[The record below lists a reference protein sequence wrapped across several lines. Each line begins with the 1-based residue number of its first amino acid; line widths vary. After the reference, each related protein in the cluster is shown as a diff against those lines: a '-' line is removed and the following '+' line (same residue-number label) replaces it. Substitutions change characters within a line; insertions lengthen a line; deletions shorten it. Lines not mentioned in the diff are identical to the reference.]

1 MRNFMEKICD
11 YYGAER
17 NFSGVCMLKIKGET
31 VFEKAYG
38 FANRAFKIENKV
50 DTSFDTAS
58 VTKIFTAVAIL
69 KLVEQG
75 NLNLDDKI
83 VNIIDLE
90 GTKIPNDVTVEQ
102 LLNHTSGIADD
113 ADEEAGEDYADL
125 FIHSPNYAIRECK
138 DFLKNFAYKEPNFKA
153 GSNVR
158 YCNCSFILLGLA
170 IEKITGMKY
179 QDYVAKNIFKKAGM
193 SGSGF
198 FSMDEINENT
208 AEGYINITDTEEKII
223 GYKKNIY
230 SYPPTGTADGG
241 AYTTAEDLNRFLVAV
256 KNGILLSK
264 EYSDIL
270 MHAHC
275 DFCES
280 KEGYEILG
288 LHKRN
293 GYAFEFFMINDEK
306 EPFCIYKDGCN
317 YGVSAMFSYYPE
329 KDISL
334 VILSNQ
340 ECNVWAMRKEIQL
353 ELYKKYYIK

>member
-1 MRNFMEKICD
+1 MDF
-11 YYGAER
+11 
-17 NFSGVCMLKIKGET
+17 
-31 VFEKAYG
+31 
-38 FANRAFKIENKV
+38 
-50 DTSFDTAS
+50 
-58 VTKIFTAVAIL
+58 FTAVAVL

-75 NLNLDDKI
+75 KLNLDDKI
-83 VNIIDLE
+83 VNIIDLK
-90 GTKIPNDVTVEQ
+90 GTKIPDDVTVEQ

-113 ADEEAGEDYADL
+113 ADEEAGEDYEVL
-125 FIHSPNYAIRECK
+125 FIHSPNYTIRECK

-153 GSNVR
+153 GNNVR
-158 YCNCSFILLGLA
+158 YCNCSFILLGLV

-179 QDYVAKNIFKKAGM
+179 QNYVAKNIFEKVCM
-193 SGSGF
+193 SGTGF
-198 FSMDEINENT
+198 FSMDGINENT
-208 AEGYINITDTEEKII
+208 AEGYINITDKEDNIL

-230 SYPPTGTADGG
+230 SYPPIGTADGG
-241 AYTTAEDLNRFLVAV
+241 AYTTAEDLNRFLIGIQ
-256 KNGILLSK
+256 NGTLLNK

-275 DFCES
+275 NFCDA
-280 KEGYEILG
+280 KEVYEIPG
-288 LHKRN
+288 LYKRN

-340 ECNVWAMRKEIQL
+340 ECDVWDMRKEIQL